1 MRSCLIVIAIFA
13 VCFGILL
20 GKWWAWVLLAI
31 AIVAFVLMLLIEKEE
46 KKEREQEQANQLQQ
60 KEECAERY
68 KIEARS
74 VAVPADAEK
83 VTVLSASVDNT
94 FMQGVQYFL
103 WKQEGLSLFP
113 TEPVLE
119 TYHLYTEA
127 QTINISLD
135 SIEYFYQTGEIYR
148 ETKISGG
155 GGGGA
160 SIGGAIVGGVIAGD
174 AGAVIGSRKKTDEI
188 KSETITHD
196 TRETVLNYFSDG
208 KRNAVHFAYSDFSA
222 FKDLFPEKEKS
233 IVDSINANK
242 IIAES
247 LEKDRADNIANTIK
261 SLADLRDG
269 KGILSETEF
278 EEKKKIL
285 LEKIK

>member
-1 MRSCLIVIAIFA
+1 MSGCLAAVLIVAVIGLIAS
-13 VCFGILL
+13 GYM
-20 GKWWAWVLLAI
+20 WAWALVGFGVIAVLIKLR
-31 AIVAFVLMLLIEKEE
+31 LDKEDKE
-46 KKEREQEQANQLQQ
+46 EREQEQAKKLQQ
-60 KEECAERY
+60 KEECVERY
-68 KIEARS
+68 KAEARS
-74 VAVPADAEK
+74 VAIPADAEK
-83 VTVLSASVDNT
+83 VTVLRASEDNT
-94 FMQGVQYFL
+94 FMQDVQYFL
-103 WKQEGLSLFP
+103 WKQEGIKLFP
-113 TEPVLE
+113 TEPTLE
-119 TYHLYTEA
+119 THHLYTVA
-127 QTINISLD
+127 RTINISLD